1 MKIIFH
7 PPEYIIHLSFTM
19 KTIGA
24 FFRLIRWPNL
34 IFIILTQALFR
45 YFILPFVYLEAH
57 PGYEA
62 IKLSEGLFYLLV
74 LASVCIAAAGYIIND
89 YFDENIDQ
97 VNKLPKV
104 IVGKFIKRR
113 SAILLHA
120 VLSVIGLLLSL
131 YIGYKLRNPFIPF
144 FNFIAIM
151 LLVFYSS
158 TFKKKILIGNVII
171 SLLTAWTILVL
182 TLAEYRFRIS
192 PHDIV
197 WQRLLKVSFIYA
209 GFAFIISLIRE
220 VIKDMEDIEGDLRYG
235 CKTMPIVWGLPV
247 SKVFAGVWIVVL
259 VGTLV
264 AIQLYIIQ
272 LGWWISALYTFALI
286 TIPCM
291 WVLKKLYKANT
302 PPDFHK
308 LSSVIKLIM
317 LAGIISMLFF

>member
-7 PPEYIIHLSFTM
+7 PPDYIIHLSFTM

-45 YFILPFVYLEAH
+45 YFILPFVYLDAH

-158 TFKKKILIGNVII
+158 TFKKKILIGNIII

-182 TLAEYRFRIS
+182 TLGEYRFRIS

-259 VGTLV
+259 VGMLV

-302 PPDFHK
+302 SADFHR

>member
-1 MKIIFH
+1 
-7 PPEYIIHLSFTM
+7 M

-89 YFDENIDQ
+89 YFDENIDL

-209 GFAFIISLIRE
+209 AFAFIISLIRE

-302 PPDFHK
+302 PADFHR

>member
-1 MKIIFH
+1 MKIILH

-89 YFDENIDQ
+89 YFDENIDL

-104 IVGKFIKRR
+104 IIGKFIKRR

-158 TFKKKILIGNVII
+158 TFKKKILIGNIII

-209 GFAFIISLIRE
+209 AFAFIISLIRE

-302 PPDFHK
+302 PADFHR